1 MSLWPQTVWFPM
13 LRKELVERAA
23 RKRTYVV
30 RIVYAVAFFGMF
42 LFTYRN
48 LFAFSFYGD
57 DAMQGLRALGRG
69 DEIYRSVL
77 VIQIF
82 GILLFLPAMMC
93 GLITDEKE
101 RGTLPL
107 LLLTEI
113 KAREAVLQKYLG
125 GLIPMVT
132 LLMLTLPVGGFAY
145 LLGGLTMS
153 VVLHGALALLVFAAT
168 VAAVGLACSS
178 YARTTVGAFMGT
190 YMVLG
195 ALYFLPSKPLFPLNL
210 RALIT
215 APAEF
220 EEFAMANGIVTV
232 LALIVGCL
240 AYQRRAS
247 VAPKHYMRRL
257 FRALDRRFK
266 WVNERLGG
274 HRFD

>member
-1 MSLWPQTVWFPM
+1 M

-23 RKRTYVV
+23 RKRTYVM

-107 LLLTEI
+107 LLLT
-113 KAREAVLQKYLG
+113 
-125 GLIPMVT
+125 
-132 LLMLTLPVGGFAY
+132 
-145 LLGGLTMS
+145 
-153 VVLHGALALLVFAAT
+153 
-168 VAAVGLACSS
+168 
-178 YARTTVGAFMGT
+178 
-190 YMVLG
+190 
-195 ALYFLPSKPLFPLNL
+195 
-210 RALIT
+210 
-215 APAEF
+215 
-220 EEFAMANGIVTV
+220 
-232 LALIVGCL
+232 
-240 AYQRRAS
+240 
-247 VAPKHYMRRL
+247 
-257 FRALDRRFK
+257 
-266 WVNERLGG
+266 
-274 HRFD
+274 